1 MSNLTFKEV
10 KMNEDKSNFEP
21 KDSTDLEEVKN
32 MSESEDLE
40 STDSSVSSVEES
52 ETIDASEHSETSERS
67 KTKIEAEVETE
78 TNSETEDE
86 SATEAEEPEAESD
99 SETESETKESKD
111 KAEEANEAN
120 SAEDTKSESE
130 EKASSKTEK
139 KPKVKTGKNRF
150 ATFASLVAVALSGT
164 ALYYAYNHPTTS
176 IFHSSNSASNNAATF
191 AEGSISEIANSVSKS
206 VVSIITNTSTTGSFF
221 TGQVSQAAG
230 TGFIISSDG
239 YIATNKHVVAN
250 ATKIGVILDDG
261 STYED
266 VELIGTDPINDF
278 AIIKIK
284 DAKDLTPIK
293 IGDSKTTNIG
303 QQVVAIGNALGTY
316 QNSVTSGIISGKG
329 RSLTASDSSRT
340 TYETLSDMIQ
350 TDTAINGGNSGG
362 PLVNA
367 AGEVIGINTA
377 YASQGNNVGFAI
389 PINSV
394 KGIMAG
400 VLKDGKFERAVL
412 GVRYQTIT
420 PLIAKEKKLDVTAG
434 AYVKGSNN
442 ASAVIKGSAGDKAG
456 IKDGDIITAVNGTKI
471 GTAGSLGSLIGEYAV
486 GDTVKLEVYRD
497 KKYIELNV
505 KLEAYDADSA
515 KVTTNKKSDDDDDE

>member
-1 MSNLTFKEV
+1 
-10 KMNEDKSNFEP
+10 MNEDKSNFEP
-21 KDSTDLEEVKN
+21 KDSTELEEVKKV
-32 MSESEDLE
+32 SESEDLE
-40 STDSSVSSVEES
+40 TDDSSMESVDEL
-52 ETIDASEHSETSERS
+52 ETTNTSEQS
-67 KTKIEAEVETE
+67 EISEQTKAEAE
-78 TNSETEDE
+78 DD
-86 SATEAEEPEAESD
+86 TEAESKTEAKEYKAESEAEAED
-99 SETESETKESKD
+99 ETKESED
-111 KAEEANEAN
+111 EAESVNEAN
-120 SAEDTKSESE
+120 STEDTESESE

-139 KPKVKTGKNRF
+139 KQKVKTGKNRF
-150 ATFASLVAVALSGT
+150 TTFASLVAVALSGT
-164 ALYYAYNHPTTS
+164 ALYYAYNRPTTS

-230 TGFIISSDG
+230 TGFILSSDG

-278 AIIKIK
+278 AIVKIK
-284 DAKDLTPIK
+284 DVKNLTPIK

-350 TDTAINGGNSGG
+350 TDAAINGGNSGG

-456 IKDGDIITAVNGTKI
+456 IKDGDIVTAVNGTKI

-497 KKYIELNV
+497 KKYIELQV

-515 KVTTNKKSDDDDDE
+515 KVTTNKKSDDDEE

>member
-1 MSNLTFKEV
+1 
-10 KMNEDKSNFEP
+10 MNEDKSNFEP

-52 ETIDASEHSETSERS
+52 ETTDTSEQSETSEQS
-67 KTKIEAEVETE
+67 KNEIEAEIEAETD
-78 TNSETEDE
+78 SETEDK
-86 SATEAEEPEAESD
+86 TEIEDKSE
-99 SETESETKESKD
+99 SETESKDELEVESKD
-111 KAEEANEAN
+111 EVETTDQNNSIDDAKAEESTESKNE
-120 SAEDTKSESE
+120 K
-130 EKASSKTEK
+130 KSKT
-139 KPKVKTGKNRF
+139 KTGKNHF
-150 ATFASLVAVALSGT
+150 ATFASLLAVALSGT
-164 ALYYAYNHPTTS
+164 ALYYAYNRPTNS
-176 IFHSSNSASNNAATF
+176 FFHSSNSASNNAATF

-284 DAKDLTPIK
+284 DVKDLTPIK

-350 TDTAINGGNSGG
+350 TDAAINGGNSGG

-442 ASAVIKGSAGDKAG
+442 VSAVIKGSAGDKAG
-456 IKDGDIITAVNGTKI
+456 IKDGDIITAVNDTKI

-497 KKYIELNV
+497 KKYIQLEV
-505 KLEAYDADSA
+505 KLEAYDADST
-515 KVTTNKKSDDDDDE
+515 KVTTNKKSDDDEE

>member
-1 MSNLTFKEV
+1 
-10 KMNEDKSNFEP
+10 MNEDKSNFEP

-40 STDSSVSSVEES
+40 STDSDMSSVEES
-52 ETIDASEHSETSERS
+52 ETTDTSEQSETSEQSKNEFEADAETES
-67 KTKIEAEVETE
+67 KTEDDSEAEDK
-78 TNSETEDE
+78 SE
-86 SATEAEEPEAESD
+86 
-99 SETESETKESKD
+99 SETESKDELEAESKD
-111 KAEEANEAN
+111 EVDTTDQNNSIDDEKAEE
-120 SAEDTKSESE
+120 STES
-130 EKASSKTEK
+130 KKEK
-139 KPKVKTGKNRF
+139 KSQIKTGKNRF

-164 ALYYAYNHPTTS
+164 ALYYAYNRPTTS

-230 TGFIISSDG
+230 TGFILSSDG

-284 DAKDLTPIK
+284 DVKDLTPIK

-350 TDTAINGGNSGG
+350 TDAAINGGNSGG

-497 KKYIELNV
+497 KKYVQLDV

-515 KVTTNKKSDDDDDE
+515 KVTTNKKSDDDEE

>member
-1 MSNLTFKEV
+1 
-10 KMNEDKSNFEP
+10 MNEDKSNFEP

-52 ETIDASEHSETSERS
+52 ETTDTSEQSETSERS
-67 KTKIEAEVETE
+67 KNEIEADAETE
-78 TNSETEDE
+78 SKTEDE
-86 SATEAEEPEAESD
+86 SEAEDKSE
-99 SETESETKESKD
+99 SETESKNELEAESKD
-111 KAEEANEAN
+111 EVETADQNNSDDDTKAEESTESKNE
-120 SAEDTKSESE
+120 K
-130 EKASSKTEK
+130 KSKT
-139 KPKVKTGKNRF
+139 KTGKNHF
-150 ATFASLVAVALSGT
+150 ATFVSLLAVALSGT
-164 ALYYAYNHPTTS
+164 ALYYTYNRPTTS

-230 TGFIISSDG
+230 TGFILSSDG

-284 DAKDLTPIK
+284 DVKDLTPIK

-350 TDTAINGGNSGG
+350 TDAAINGGNSGG

-515 KVTTNKKSDDDDDE
+515 KVTTNKKSDDDEE

>member
-1 MSNLTFKEV
+1 
-10 KMNEDKSNFEP
+10 MNEDKSNFEP

-40 STDSSVSSVEES
+40 STDSSVSSIEES
-52 ETIDASEHSETSERS
+52 ETTDTSEQSETSEQSKNEFEADAETES
-67 KTKIEAEVETE
+67 KTEDDSEAEDK
-78 TNSETEDE
+78 SE
-86 SATEAEEPEAESD
+86 
-99 SETESETKESKD
+99 SETESKDELEAESKD
-111 KAEEANEAN
+111 EVDTTDQNNSIDDEKAEE
-120 SAEDTKSESE
+120 STES
-130 EKASSKTEK
+130 KKEK
-139 KPKVKTGKNRF
+139 KSQIKTGKNRF

-164 ALYYAYNHPTTS
+164 ALYYAYNRPTTS

-230 TGFIISSDG
+230 TGFILSSDG

-284 DAKDLTPIK
+284 DVKDLTPIK

-350 TDTAINGGNSGG
+350 TDAAINGGNSGG

-497 KKYIELNV
+497 KKYVQLDV

-515 KVTTNKKSDDDDDE
+515 KVTTNKKSDDDEE

>member
-1 MSNLTFKEV
+1 
-10 KMNEDKSNFEP
+10 MNEDKSNFEP

-32 MSESEDLE
+32 ISESEDLE

-52 ETIDASEHSETSERS
+52 KTTDTSEQSEISERS
-67 KTKIEAEVETE
+67 KNEFEADAETE
-78 TNSETEDE
+78 SKTEDE
-86 SATEAEEPEAESD
+86 SEAED
-99 SETESETKESKD
+99 
-111 KAEEANEAN
+111 
-120 SAEDTKSESE
+120 KSESE
-130 EKASSKTEK
+130 IESKDELEAESKDEVETADQNNSDDDAKTEESTESK
-139 KPKVKTGKNRF
+139 KEKKSQIKTGKNRF

-164 ALYYAYNHPTTS
+164 ALYYAYNRPTTS

-230 TGFIISSDG
+230 TGFILSSDG

-278 AIIKIK
+278 AIVKIK
-284 DAKDLTPIK
+284 DVKNLTPIK

-350 TDTAINGGNSGG
+350 TDAAINGGNSGG

-497 KKYIELNV
+497 KKYVQLDV

-515 KVTTNKKSDDDDDE
+515 KVTTNKKSDDDEE

>member
-1 MSNLTFKEV
+1 
-10 KMNEDKSNFEP
+10 MNEDKSNFEP

-40 STDSSVSSVEES
+40 STDSSVNPVEES
-52 ETIDASEHSETSERS
+52 EATDTSEHSEASERS
-67 KTKIEAEVETE
+67 KNETEVEVETE
-78 TNSETEDE
+78 TDSETEDE
-86 SATEAEEPEAESD
+86 SETEDKSESKTESKD
-99 SETESETKESKD
+99 ELETESKDEVETADQNNSD
-111 KAEEANEAN
+111 DDAKAEESTESKNE
-120 SAEDTKSESE
+120 K
-130 EKASSKTEK
+130 KSKT
-139 KPKVKTGKNRF
+139 KTGKNRF

-164 ALYYAYNHPTTS
+164 ALYYAYNRPTTS
-176 IFHSSNSASNNAATF
+176 IFHSNNSASNNAATF

-284 DAKDLTPIK
+284 DVKDLTPIK

-350 TDTAINGGNSGG
+350 TDAAINGGNSGG

-497 KKYIELNV
+497 KKYVQLDV

-515 KVTTNKKSDDDDDE
+515 KVTTNKKSDDDEE

>member
-1 MSNLTFKEV
+1 
-10 KMNEDKSNFEP
+10 MNEDKSNFEP

-52 ETIDASEHSETSERS
+52 ETIDTSEQSKTSERS
-67 KTKIEAEVETE
+67 KNEFEADTETE
-78 TNSETEDE
+78 SKTEDE
-86 SATEAEEPEAESD
+86 SEAEDKSE
-99 SETESETKESKD
+99 SETESKNELEAESKD
-111 KAEEANEAN
+111 EVETADQNNSDDDAKAEESTESKNE
-120 SAEDTKSESE
+120 K
-130 EKASSKTEK
+130 KSKT
-139 KPKVKTGKNRF
+139 KTGKNHF
-150 ATFASLVAVALSGT
+150 ATFASLLAVALSGT
-164 ALYYAYNHPTTS
+164 ALYYAYNRPTTS

-284 DAKDLTPIK
+284 DVKDLTPIK

-350 TDTAINGGNSGG
+350 TDAAINGGNSGG

-456 IKDGDIITAVNGTKI
+456 IKDSDIITAVNGTKI

-497 KKYIELNV
+497 KKYIELDV
-505 KLEAYDADSA
+505 KLEAYDADST
-515 KVTTNKKSDDDDDE
+515 KVTTNKKSDDDEE

>member
-1 MSNLTFKEV
+1 
-10 KMNEDKSNFEP
+10 MNEDKSNFEP
-21 KDSTDLEEVKN
+21 KDSTDIEEVKN
-32 MSESEDLE
+32 ISEPEDLE
-40 STDSSVSSVEES
+40 STDSSVNPVEES
-52 ETIDASEHSETSERS
+52 EATDTSEHSEASERS
-67 KTKIEAEVETE
+67 KTEIEDEVKTETDSETE
-78 TNSETEDE
+78 GESETEDKSE
-86 SATEAEEPEAESD
+86 
-99 SETESETKESKD
+99 SETESKDELEAESKD
-111 KAEEANEAN
+111 EVETTDQNN
-120 SAEDTKSESE
+120 SADD
-130 EKASSKTEK
+130 AKTEESTESKNEK
-139 KPKVKTGKNRF
+139 KSQTKTGKNRF

-164 ALYYAYNHPTTS
+164 ALYYAYNRPTTS

-230 TGFIISSDG
+230 TGFILSSDG

-278 AIIKIK
+278 AIVKIK
-284 DAKDLTPIK
+284 DVKNLTPIK

-350 TDTAINGGNSGG
+350 TDAAINGGNSGG

-497 KKYIELNV
+497 KKYVQLDV
-505 KLEAYDADSA
+505 KLEAYDANSA
-515 KVTTNKKSDDDDDE
+515 KVTTNKKSDDDEE

>member
-1 MSNLTFKEV
+1 
-10 KMNEDKSNFEP
+10 MNEDKSNFEP

-32 MSESEDLE
+32 ISESEDLE
-40 STDSSVSSVEES
+40 STDSSVNPVEES
-52 ETIDASEHSETSERS
+52 EATDTSEHSEASERS
-67 KTKIEAEVETE
+67 KNETEVEVETE
-78 TNSETEDE
+78 TDSETEDKSE
-86 SATEAEEPEAESD
+86 
-99 SETESETKESKD
+99 SETESKNELEAESKD
-111 KAEEANEAN
+111 EVENTDQNDSTDNVKVEE
-120 SAEDTKSESE
+120 STES
-130 EKASSKTEK
+130 KNEK
-139 KPKVKTGKNRF
+139 KPQAKTGKNRF

-164 ALYYAYNHPTTS
+164 ALYYAYNRPTTS

-230 TGFIISSDG
+230 TGFILSSDG

-278 AIIKIK
+278 AIVKIK
-284 DAKDLTPIK
+284 DVKNLTPIK

-303 QQVVAIGNALGTY
+303 QQVIAIGNALGTY

-350 TDTAINGGNSGG
+350 TDAAINGGNSGG

-394 KGIMAG
+394 KGIMTG

-497 KKYIELNV
+497 KKYIQLDV

-515 KVTTNKKSDDDDDE
+515 KVTTNKKSDDDEE

>member
-1 MSNLTFKEV
+1 
-10 KMNEDKSNFEP
+10 MNEDKSNFEP

-32 MSESEDLE
+32 MPESEDLE

-52 ETIDASEHSETSERS
+52 ETTGTSEQPETSERS
-67 KTKIEAEVETE
+67 KNEFEADAETE

-86 SATEAEEPEAESD
+86 SEAEDKSESKTESKD
-99 SETESETKESKD
+99 ELETESKDEVETADQNNSD
-111 KAEEANEAN
+111 DDAKAEESTESKNE
-120 SAEDTKSESE
+120 K
-130 EKASSKTEK
+130 KSKT
-139 KPKVKTGKNRF
+139 KTGKNRF

-164 ALYYAYNHPTTS
+164 ALYYTYNRPTTS
-176 IFHSSNSASNNAATF
+176 IFHSNNSASNNAATF

-230 TGFIISSDG
+230 TGFILSSDG

-284 DAKDLTPIK
+284 DVKDLTPIK

-350 TDTAINGGNSGG
+350 TDAAINGGNSGG

-442 ASAVIKGSAGDKAG
+442 VSAVIKGSAGDKAG

-497 KKYIELNV
+497 KKYIELQV

-515 KVTTNKKSDDDDDE
+515 KVTTNKKSDDDEE

>member
-1 MSNLTFKEV
+1 
-10 KMNEDKSNFEP
+10 MNEDKSNFEP

-32 MSESEDLE
+32 ISESEDLK

-52 ETIDASEHSETSERS
+52 ETTDTSEQSETSERS
-67 KTKIEAEVETE
+67 KNEFEADAETE
-78 TNSETEDE
+78 TNYEAEDE
-86 SATEAEEPEAESD
+86 SEAEAEEPEVESD
-99 SETESETKESKD
+99 SDTESEAKESED
-111 KAEEANEAN
+111 ESEKATEVN
-120 SAEDTKSESE
+120 SAEDTESESE
-130 EKASSKTEK
+130 EKSTSKTEK

-150 ATFASLVAVALSGT
+150 ATFASLVAVVLSGT
-164 ALYYAYNHPTTS
+164 ALYYAYNRPTTS
-176 IFHSSNSASNNAATF
+176 IFHNSNSVSNNAATF

-284 DAKDLTPIK
+284 DVKDLTPIK

-350 TDTAINGGNSGG
+350 TDAAINGGNSGG

-497 KKYIELNV
+497 KKYIELQV

-515 KVTTNKKSDDDDDE
+515 KVTTNKKSDNDEE

>member
-1 MSNLTFKEV
+1 
-10 KMNEDKSNFEP
+10 MNEDKSNFEP

-32 MSESEDLE
+32 ISESEDLE
-40 STDSSVSSVEES
+40 STDSSVNPVEES
-52 ETIDASEHSETSERS
+52 EATDTSEHSEASERS
-67 KTKIEAEVETE
+67 KNETEVEVETE
-78 TNSETEDE
+78 TDSETEDE
-86 SATEAEEPEAESD
+86 SETEDKSE
-99 SETESETKESKD
+99 SETESKDELETESKD
-111 KAEEANEAN
+111 KVENTDQNDSTDNVKAEE
-120 SAEDTKSESE
+120 STES
-130 EKASSKTEK
+130 KNEK
-139 KPKVKTGKNRF
+139 KSQTKTGKNRF

-164 ALYYAYNHPTTS
+164 ALYYAYNRPTTS
-176 IFHSSNSASNNAATF
+176 IFHSSNSVSNNAATF

-284 DAKDLTPIK
+284 DVKDLTPIK

-350 TDTAINGGNSGG
+350 TDAAINGGNSGG

-497 KKYIELNV
+497 KKYIELQV

-515 KVTTNKKSDDDDDE
+515 KVTTNKKSDDDEE

>member
-1 MSNLTFKEV
+1 
-10 KMNEDKSNFEP
+10 MNEDKSIFEP

-32 MSESEDLE
+32 ISESEDLE
-40 STDSSVSSVEES
+40 STDSSVNPVEES
-52 ETIDASEHSETSERS
+52 EATDTSEHSEASERS
-67 KTKIEAEVETE
+67 KNETEVEVETE
-78 TNSETEDE
+78 TDSETEDE
-86 SATEAEEPEAESD
+86 SETEDKSE
-99 SETESETKESKD
+99 SETESKDELEAESKD
-111 KAEEANEAN
+111 EVENTDQNDSTDNVKAEE
-120 SAEDTKSESE
+120 STES
-130 EKASSKTEK
+130 KNEK
-139 KPKVKTGKNRF
+139 KSQAKTGKNRF

-164 ALYYAYNHPTTS
+164 ALYYAYNRPITS
-176 IFHSSNSASNNAATF
+176 IFHSNNSASNNAATF

-284 DAKDLTPIK
+284 DVKDLTPIK

-350 TDTAINGGNSGG
+350 TDAAINGGNSGG

-497 KKYIELNV
+497 KKYVQLDI

-515 KVTTNKKSDDDDDE
+515 KVTTNKKSDDDEE

>member
-1 MSNLTFKEV
+1 
-10 KMNEDKSNFEP
+10 MNEDKSNFEP

-32 MSESEDLE
+32 ISESEDLE
-40 STDSSVSSVEES
+40 STDSSVNPVEES
-52 ETIDASEHSETSERS
+52 EATDTSEHSEASERS
-67 KTKIEAEVETE
+67 KTEIEDEVKTETDSETE
-78 TNSETEDE
+78 GESETEDKSE
-86 SATEAEEPEAESD
+86 
-99 SETESETKESKD
+99 SETESKDELEAESKD
-111 KAEEANEAN
+111 EVETTDQNN
-120 SAEDTKSESE
+120 SADD
-130 EKASSKTEK
+130 AKTEESTESKNEK
-139 KPKVKTGKNRF
+139 KSQTKTGKNRF

-164 ALYYAYNHPTTS
+164 ALYYAYNRPTTS
-176 IFHSSNSASNNAATF
+176 IFHSNNSASNNAATF

-230 TGFIISSDG
+230 TGFILSSDG

-278 AIIKIK
+278 AIVKIK
-284 DAKDLTPIK
+284 DVKDLTPIK

-350 TDTAINGGNSGG
+350 TDAAINGGNSGG

-497 KKYIELNV
+497 KKYIQLDV

-515 KVTTNKKSDDDDDE
+515 KVTTNKKSDDDEE

>member
-1 MSNLTFKEV
+1 
-10 KMNEDKSNFEP
+10 MNEDKSNFEP

-32 MSESEDLE
+32 ISESEDLE

-52 ETIDASEHSETSERS
+52 ETTDTSEQS
-67 KTKIEAEVETE
+67 KNETEVEVETE
-78 TNSETEDE
+78 TDSETEDE
-86 SATEAEEPEAESD
+86 SEAEDKSESK
-99 SETESETKESKD
+99 TESKD
-111 KAEEANEAN
+111 ELEVESKDEVETADQNNSANDVKAEE
-120 SAEDTKSESE
+120 STES
-130 EKASSKTEK
+130 KNEK
-139 KPKVKTGKNRF
+139 KSQTKTGKNRF

-164 ALYYAYNHPTTS
+164 ALYYAYNRPATS
-176 IFHSSNSASNNAATF
+176 IFHSNNSASNNAATF

-230 TGFIISSDG
+230 TGFILSSDG

-278 AIIKIK
+278 AIIRIK
-284 DAKDLTPIK
+284 DVKDLTPIK

-350 TDTAINGGNSGG
+350 TDAAINGGNSGG

-377 YASQGNNVGFAI
+377 YASQGNTVGFAI

-497 KKYIELNV
+497 KKYVQLDV
-505 KLEAYDADSA
+505 KLEAYDANSA
-515 KVTTNKKSDDDDDE
+515 KVTTNKKSDDEE

>member
-1 MSNLTFKEV
+1 
-10 KMNEDKSNFEP
+10 MNEDKSNFEP

-52 ETIDASEHSETSERS
+52 ETTDTSEQSETSEQS
-67 KTKIEAEVETE
+67 KNEIEAEIEAETD
-78 TNSETEDE
+78 SETEDK
-86 SATEAEEPEAESD
+86 TEIEDKSE
-99 SETESETKESKD
+99 SETESKDELEVESKD
-111 KAEEANEAN
+111 EVETTDQNNSIDDAKAEESTESKNE
-120 SAEDTKSESE
+120 K
-130 EKASSKTEK
+130 KSKT
-139 KPKVKTGKNRF
+139 KTGKNHF
-150 ATFASLVAVALSGT
+150 ATFASLLAVALSGT
-164 ALYYAYNHPTTS
+164 ALYYAYNRPTNS
-176 IFHSSNSASNNAATF
+176 FFHSSNSASNNAATF

-206 VVSIITNTSTTGSFF
+206 VISIITNTSTTGSFF

-284 DAKDLTPIK
+284 DVKNLTPIK

-350 TDTAINGGNSGG
+350 TDAAINGGNSGG

-456 IKDGDIITAVNGTKI
+456 IKDGDIITAVNDTKI

-515 KVTTNKKSDDDDDE
+515 KVTTNKKSNDDEE

>member
-1 MSNLTFKEV
+1 
-10 KMNEDKSNFEP
+10 MNEDKSNFEP
-21 KDSTDLEEVKN
+21 KDSIELEKIKDV
-32 MSESEDLE
+32 SESEDLE

-52 ETIDASEHSETSERS
+52 ETTDTSEQPETSEQT
-67 KTKIEAEVETE
+67 KTEVD
-78 TNSETEDE
+78 SETDDE
-86 SATEAEEPEAESD
+86 STAEAEE
-99 SETESETKESKD
+99 SETESDSKTEPETKESKD
-111 KAEEANEAN
+111 ESEEANEAN
-120 SAEDTKSESE
+120 SAEDTESESE
-130 EKASSKTEK
+130 EKSTSKTEK
-139 KPKVKTGKNRF
+139 KPKIKTSKNRF
-150 ATFASLVAVALSGT
+150 ATFASLLAVALSGT
-164 ALYYAYNHPTTS
+164 ALYYAYNRPTTS

-284 DAKDLTPIK
+284 DVKDLTPIK

-350 TDTAINGGNSGG
+350 TDAAINGGNSGG

-442 ASAVIKGSAGDKAG
+442 VSAVIKGSAGDKAG
-456 IKDGDIITAVNGTKI
+456 IKDGDIITAVNDTKI

-497 KKYIELNV
+497 KKYIQLEI
-505 KLEAYDADSA
+505 KLEAYDTDSA
-515 KVTTNKKSDDDDDE
+515 KVTINKKSDDDEE

>member
-1 MSNLTFKEV
+1 
-10 KMNEDKSNFEP
+10 MNEDKSNFEP

-32 MSESEDLE
+32 MPESEDLE
-40 STDSSVSSVEES
+40 STDSSVNPVEES
-52 ETIDASEHSETSERS
+52 EATDTSEHSEASERS
-67 KTKIEAEVETE
+67 KNETEVEVETE
-78 TNSETEDE
+78 TDSETEDE
-86 SATEAEEPEAESD
+86 SETEDKSESKTESKD
-99 SETESETKESKD
+99 ELETESKDEVETADQNNSD
-111 KAEEANEAN
+111 DDAKAEESTESKNE
-120 SAEDTKSESE
+120 K
-130 EKASSKTEK
+130 KSKT
-139 KPKVKTGKNRF
+139 KTGKNRF

-164 ALYYAYNHPTTS
+164 ALYYAYNRPTTS
-176 IFHSSNSASNNAATF
+176 IFHSNNSASNNAATF

-284 DAKDLTPIK
+284 DVKDLTPIK

-350 TDTAINGGNSGG
+350 TDAAINGGNSGG

-497 KKYIELNV
+497 KKYVQLDV

-515 KVTTNKKSDDDDDE
+515 KVTTNKKSDDDEE

>member
-1 MSNLTFKEV
+1 
-10 KMNEDKSNFEP
+10 MNEDKSNFEP
-21 KDSTDLEEVKN
+21 KDSTELENMDSADEPVK
-32 MSESEDLE
+32 S
-40 STDSSVSSVEES
+40 
-52 ETIDASEHSETSERS
+52 ISETSVVLE
-67 KTKIEAEVETE
+67 KTETEDELGGEDEAKDEDEAEAEVEAE
-78 TNSETEDE
+78 VEEK
-86 SATEAEEPEAESD
+86 EAKEVEAESEPKAEA
-99 SETESETKESKD
+99 ETETADQTDSADEA
-111 KAEEANEAN
+111 KAENTTEPVK
-120 SAEDTKSESE
+120 TK
-130 EKASSKTEK
+130 
-139 KPKVKTGKNRF
+139 KVKTGKNRF

-164 ALYYAYNHPTTS
+164 ALYYAYNRPTTS

-230 TGFIISSDG
+230 TGFILSSDG

-278 AIIKIK
+278 AIVKIK
-284 DAKDLTPIK
+284 DVKDLTPIK

-350 TDTAINGGNSGG
+350 TDAAINGGNSGG

-497 KKYIELNV
+497 KKYVQLDVE
-505 KLEAYDADSA
+505 LEAYDADSA
-515 KVTTNKKSDDDDDE
+515 KVTTNKKSDDDEE

>member
-1 MSNLTFKEV
+1 
-10 KMNEDKSNFEP
+10 MNEDKSNFEP

-32 MSESEDLE
+32 MAESEDLE

-52 ETIDASEHSETSERS
+52 ETTDTSEQSETSEQSKNEFEADAETES
-67 KTKIEAEVETE
+67 KTEDDSEAEDK
-78 TNSETEDE
+78 SE
-86 SATEAEEPEAESD
+86 
-99 SETESETKESKD
+99 SETESKDELEAESKD
-111 KAEEANEAN
+111 EVDTTDQNNSIDDEKAEE
-120 SAEDTKSESE
+120 STES
-130 EKASSKTEK
+130 KKEK
-139 KPKVKTGKNRF
+139 KSQIKTGKNRF

-164 ALYYAYNHPTTS
+164 ALYYAYNRPTTS

-230 TGFIISSDG
+230 TGFILSSDG

-284 DAKDLTPIK
+284 DIKDLTPIK

-350 TDTAINGGNSGG
+350 TDAAINGGNSGG

-497 KKYIELNV
+497 KKYVQLDV

-515 KVTTNKKSDDDDDE
+515 KVTTNKKSDDDEE

>member
-1 MSNLTFKEV
+1 
-10 KMNEDKSNFEP
+10 MNEDKSNFEP

-32 MSESEDLE
+32 ISESEDLE
-40 STDSSVSSVEES
+40 STDSSVNPVEES
-52 ETIDASEHSETSERS
+52 EATDTSEHSEASERS
-67 KTKIEAEVETE
+67 KNETEVEVETE
-78 TNSETEDE
+78 TDSETEDKSE
-86 SATEAEEPEAESD
+86 
-99 SETESETKESKD
+99 SETESKDELEAESKD
-111 KAEEANEAN
+111 EVENTDQNDSTDNVKVEE
-120 SAEDTKSESE
+120 STES
-130 EKASSKTEK
+130 KNEK
-139 KPKVKTGKNRF
+139 KPQAKTGKNRF

-164 ALYYAYNHPTTS
+164 ALYYAYNRPTTS

-230 TGFIISSDG
+230 TGFILSSDG

-278 AIIKIK
+278 AIVKIK
-284 DAKDLTPIK
+284 DVKNLTPIK

-350 TDTAINGGNSGG
+350 TDAAINGGNSGG

-497 KKYIELNV
+497 KKYVQLDV

-515 KVTTNKKSDDDDDE
+515 KVTTNKKSDDDEE

>member
-1 MSNLTFKEV
+1 
-10 KMNEDKSNFEP
+10 MNEDKSNFEP

-52 ETIDASEHSETSERS
+52 ETTDTSEQSETSEQSKNEFEADAETES
-67 KTKIEAEVETE
+67 KTEDDSEAEDK
-78 TNSETEDE
+78 SE
-86 SATEAEEPEAESD
+86 
-99 SETESETKESKD
+99 SETESKDELEAESKD
-111 KAEEANEAN
+111 EVDTTDQNNSIDDEKAEE
-120 SAEDTKSESE
+120 STES
-130 EKASSKTEK
+130 KKEK
-139 KPKVKTGKNRF
+139 KSQIKAGKNRF

-164 ALYYAYNHPTTS
+164 ALYYAYNRPTTS

-230 TGFIISSDG
+230 TGFILSSDG

-284 DAKDLTPIK
+284 DIKDLTPIK

-350 TDTAINGGNSGG
+350 TDAAINGGNSGG

-497 KKYIELNV
+497 KKYVQLDV

-515 KVTTNKKSDDDDDE
+515 KVTTNKKSDDDEE

>member
-1 MSNLTFKEV
+1 
-10 KMNEDKSNFEP
+10 MNEDKSNFEP
-21 KDSTDLEEVKN
+21 KDSTDLEEIKN
-32 MSESEDLE
+32 ISESEGLE

-52 ETIDASEHSETSERS
+52 ETTDTSEQSEASERS
-67 KTKIEAEVETE
+67 KTEIEDEVKTETDSETE
-78 TNSETEDE
+78 GESETEDKSE
-86 SATEAEEPEAESD
+86 
-99 SETESETKESKD
+99 SETESKDELEAESKD
-111 KAEEANEAN
+111 EVETTDQNN
-120 SAEDTKSESE
+120 SADD
-130 EKASSKTEK
+130 AKTEESTESKNEK
-139 KPKVKTGKNRF
+139 KSQTKTGKNRF

-164 ALYYAYNHPTTS
+164 ALYYAYNRPTTS

-284 DAKDLTPIK
+284 DVKDLTPIK

-350 TDTAINGGNSGG
+350 TDAAINGGNSGG

-456 IKDGDIITAVNGTKI
+456 IKDGDIVTAVNGTKI

-497 KKYIELNV
+497 KKYIELQV

-515 KVTTNKKSDDDDDE
+515 KVTTNKKSDDDEE

>member
-1 MSNLTFKEV
+1 
-10 KMNEDKSNFEP
+10 MNEDKSNFEP

-32 MSESEDLE
+32 ISESEDLK
-40 STDSSVSSVEES
+40 STDSSVNSVEES
-52 ETIDASEHSETSERS
+52 ETTDDLEQSETSEQT
-67 KTKIEAEVETE
+67 KTKIEADAETE
-78 TNSETEDE
+78 AETEDE
-86 SATEAEEPEAESD
+86 SAAEAEKPETEAES
-99 SETESETKESKD
+99 ESETKESED
-111 KAEEANEAN
+111 EAEKANEAN
-120 SAEDTKSESE
+120 SAEDTESESE
-130 EKASSKTEK
+130 EKFTSKTEK

-164 ALYYAYNHPTTS
+164 ALYYAYNRPTTS

-284 DAKDLTPIK
+284 DVKDLTPIK

-350 TDTAINGGNSGG
+350 TDAAINGGNSGG

-515 KVTTNKKSDDDDDE
+515 KVTTNKKSDDDEE

>member
-1 MSNLTFKEV
+1 
-10 KMNEDKSNFEP
+10 MNEDKSNFEP

-32 MSESEDLE
+32 MPESEDLE

-52 ETIDASEHSETSERS
+52 ETTDTSEQPETSERS
-67 KTKIEAEVETE
+67 KNEFEADAETE
-78 TNSETEDE
+78 TNSEAEDE
-86 SATEAEEPEAESD
+86 SEAEDKSE
-99 SETESETKESKD
+99 SETESKDELEAESKD
-111 KAEEANEAN
+111 EVDTTDQNNSIDDEKAEE
-120 SAEDTKSESE
+120 STES
-130 EKASSKTEK
+130 KKEK
-139 KPKVKTGKNRF
+139 KSQIKTGKNRF

-164 ALYYAYNHPTTS
+164 ALYYAYNRPTTS

-230 TGFIISSDG
+230 TGFILSSDG

-261 STYED
+261 STYEN

-284 DAKDLTPIK
+284 DIKDLTPIK

-350 TDTAINGGNSGG
+350 TDAAINGGNSGG

-497 KKYIELNV
+497 KKYVQLDV

-515 KVTTNKKSDDDDDE
+515 KVTTNKKSDDDEE

>member
-1 MSNLTFKEV
+1 
-10 KMNEDKSNFEP
+10 MNEDKSNFEP

-32 MSESEDLE
+32 ISESEDLE
-40 STDSSVSSVEES
+40 STDSSVNPVEES
-52 ETIDASEHSETSERS
+52 EATDTSEHSEASERS
-67 KTKIEAEVETE
+67 KNETEVEVETE
-78 TNSETEDE
+78 TDSETEDE
-86 SATEAEEPEAESD
+86 SETEDKSE
-99 SETESETKESKD
+99 SETESKDELEAESKD
-111 KAEEANEAN
+111 EVENTDQNDSTDNVKAEE
-120 SAEDTKSESE
+120 STES
-130 EKASSKTEK
+130 KNEK
-139 KPKVKTGKNRF
+139 KSQTKTGKNRF

-164 ALYYAYNHPTTS
+164 ALYYAYNRPTTS
-176 IFHSSNSASNNAATF
+176 IFHSNNSVSNNATTF

-278 AIIKIK
+278 AIVKIK
-284 DAKDLTPIK
+284 DVKNLTPIK

-350 TDTAINGGNSGG
+350 TDAAINGGNSGG

-456 IKDGDIITAVNGTKI
+456 IKDGDIITAVNDTKI

-497 KKYIELNV
+497 KKYIELEV

-515 KVTTNKKSDDDDDE
+515 KVTTNKKSDDDEE

>member
-1 MSNLTFKEV
+1 
-10 KMNEDKSNFEP
+10 MNEDKSNFEP
-21 KDSTDLEEVKN
+21 KDSTDIEEVKN
-32 MSESEDLE
+32 ISEPEDLE
-40 STDSSVSSVEES
+40 STDSSVNPVEES
-52 ETIDASEHSETSERS
+52 EATDTSEHSEASERS
-67 KTKIEAEVETE
+67 KTEIEDEVKTETESKTEDDSEAEDK
-78 TNSETEDE
+78 SE
-86 SATEAEEPEAESD
+86 
-99 SETESETKESKD
+99 SETESKDELETESKD
-111 KAEEANEAN
+111 EVENTDQNNSIEDAKAEE
-120 SAEDTKSESE
+120 STES
-130 EKASSKTEK
+130 KNEK
-139 KPKVKTGKNRF
+139 KSQTKTGKNRF

-164 ALYYAYNHPTTS
+164 ALYYAYNRPTTS
-176 IFHSSNSASNNAATF
+176 IFHSNNSVSNNATTF

-284 DAKDLTPIK
+284 DVKDLTPIK

-350 TDTAINGGNSGG
+350 TDAAINGGNSGG

-497 KKYIELNV
+497 KKYIELQV
-505 KLEAYDADSA
+505 KLEAYDAASA
-515 KVTTNKKSDDDDDE
+515 KVTTNKKSDDDEE

>member
-1 MSNLTFKEV
+1 
-10 KMNEDKSNFEP
+10 MNEDKSNFEP

-32 MSESEDLE
+32 MPESEDLE

-52 ETIDASEHSETSERS
+52 ETTDTSEQPETSERS
-67 KTKIEAEVETE
+67 KNEFEADAETE
-78 TNSETEDE
+78 TNSKAEDE
-86 SATEAEEPEAESD
+86 SEAKDKSE
-99 SETESETKESKD
+99 SETESKDELEAESKD
-111 KAEEANEAN
+111 EVDTTDQNNSIDDEKAEE
-120 SAEDTKSESE
+120 STES
-130 EKASSKTEK
+130 KKEK
-139 KPKVKTGKNRF
+139 KSQIKTGKNRF

-164 ALYYAYNHPTTS
+164 ALYYAYNRPTTS

-230 TGFIISSDG
+230 TGFILSSDG

-284 DAKDLTPIK
+284 DVKDLTPIK

-350 TDTAINGGNSGG
+350 TDAAINGGNSGG

-434 AYVKGSNN
+434 AHVKGSNN

-497 KKYIELNV
+497 KKYIERNV

-515 KVTTNKKSDDDDDE
+515 KVTTNKKSDDDEE

>member
-1 MSNLTFKEV
+1 
-10 KMNEDKSNFEP
+10 MNEDKSNFEP

-32 MSESEDLE
+32 ISESEDLE
-40 STDSSVSSVEES
+40 STDSSVNPVEES
-52 ETIDASEHSETSERS
+52 EATDTSEHSEASERS
-67 KTKIEAEVETE
+67 KNETEVEVETE
-78 TNSETEDE
+78 TDSETEDE
-86 SATEAEEPEAESD
+86 SETEDKSE
-99 SETESETKESKD
+99 SETESKDELETESKD
-111 KAEEANEAN
+111 KVENTDQNDSTDNVKAEE
-120 SAEDTKSESE
+120 STES
-130 EKASSKTEK
+130 KNEK
-139 KPKVKTGKNRF
+139 KSQTKTGKNRF

-164 ALYYAYNHPTTS
+164 ALYYAYNRPTTS
-176 IFHSSNSASNNAATF
+176 IFHSNNSVSNNAATF

-206 VVSIITNTSTTGSFF
+206 VVSIVTNTSTTGSFF

-284 DAKDLTPIK
+284 DVKDLTPIK

-350 TDTAINGGNSGG
+350 TDAAINGGNSGG

-497 KKYIELNV
+497 KKYVQLDV

-515 KVTTNKKSDDDDDE
+515 KVTTNKKSDDDEE

>member
-1 MSNLTFKEV
+1 
-10 KMNEDKSNFEP
+10 MNEDKSNFEP
-21 KDSTDLEEVKN
+21 KGSTDLEEVKN

-52 ETIDASEHSETSERS
+52 ETTDTSEQSETSEQS
-67 KTKIEAEVETE
+67 KNEIEAEIEAETD
-78 TNSETEDE
+78 SETEDK
-86 SATEAEEPEAESD
+86 TEIEDKSE
-99 SETESETKESKD
+99 SETESKDELEVESKD
-111 KAEEANEAN
+111 EVETTDQNNSIDDAKAEE
-120 SAEDTKSESE
+120 SAE
-130 EKASSKTEK
+130 SKNGK
-139 KPKVKTGKNRF
+139 KPKTKTGKNRF
-150 ATFASLVAVALSGT
+150 TTFASLVAVALSGT
-164 ALYYAYNHPTTS
+164 ALYYAYNRPTTS

-230 TGFIISSDG
+230 TGFILSSDG

-284 DAKDLTPIK
+284 DVKDLTPIK

-350 TDTAINGGNSGG
+350 TDAAINGGNSGG

-515 KVTTNKKSDDDDDE
+515 KITTNKKSDDDEE

>member
-1 MSNLTFKEV
+1 
-10 KMNEDKSNFEP
+10 MNEDKSNFEP

-32 MSESEDLE
+32 MPESEDLE
-40 STDSSVSSVEES
+40 STDSSVSSIEES
-52 ETIDASEHSETSERS
+52 ETTDTSEQPETSERS
-67 KTKIEAEVETE
+67 KNEFEADAETE
-78 TNSETEDE
+78 TNSEAEDE
-86 SATEAEEPEAESD
+86 SEAEDKSE
-99 SETESETKESKD
+99 SETESKDELEAESKD
-111 KAEEANEAN
+111 EVDTTDQNNSIDDEKAEE
-120 SAEDTKSESE
+120 STES
-130 EKASSKTEK
+130 KKEK
-139 KPKVKTGKNRF
+139 KSQIKTGKNRF

-164 ALYYAYNHPTTS
+164 ALYYAYNRPTTS

-230 TGFIISSDG
+230 TGFILSSDG

-284 DAKDLTPIK
+284 DIKDLTPIK

-350 TDTAINGGNSGG
+350 TDAAINGGNSGG

-497 KKYIELNV
+497 KKYVQLDV

-515 KVTTNKKSDDDDDE
+515 KVTTNKKSDDDEE

>member
-1 MSNLTFKEV
+1 
-10 KMNEDKSNFEP
+10 MNEDKSNFEP

-32 MSESEDLE
+32 MPESEDLE

-52 ETIDASEHSETSERS
+52 ETTDTSEQPETSERS
-67 KTKIEAEVETE
+67 KNEFEANAETE
-78 TNSETEDE
+78 TNSEAEDKSE
-86 SATEAEEPEAESD
+86 
-99 SETESETKESKD
+99 SETESKDELEAESKD
-111 KAEEANEAN
+111 EVDTTDQNNSIDDEKAEESTESKKEKN
-120 SAEDTKSESE
+120 SQI
-130 EKASSKTEK
+130 
-139 KPKVKTGKNRF
+139 KTGKNRF

-164 ALYYAYNHPTTS
+164 ALYYAYNRPTTS

-230 TGFIISSDG
+230 TGFILSSDG

-284 DAKDLTPIK
+284 DIKDLTPIK

-350 TDTAINGGNSGG
+350 TDAAINGGNSGG

-497 KKYIELNV
+497 KKYVQLDV

-515 KVTTNKKSDDDDDE
+515 KVTTNKKSDDDEE

>member
-1 MSNLTFKEV
+1 
-10 KMNEDKSNFEP
+10 MNEDKSNFEP

-32 MSESEDLE
+32 ISESEDLE
-40 STDSSVSSVEES
+40 STDSSVNPVEES
-52 ETIDASEHSETSERS
+52 EATDTSEHSEASERS
-67 KTKIEAEVETE
+67 KNETEVEVETE
-78 TNSETEDE
+78 TDSETEDKSE
-86 SATEAEEPEAESD
+86 
-99 SETESETKESKD
+99 SETESKDELEAESKD
-111 KAEEANEAN
+111 EVENTDQNDSTDNVKVEE
-120 SAEDTKSESE
+120 STES
-130 EKASSKTEK
+130 KNEK
-139 KPKVKTGKNRF
+139 KPQAKTGKNRF

-164 ALYYAYNHPTTS
+164 ALYYAYNRPTTS
-176 IFHSSNSASNNAATF
+176 IFHSSNSASNNTATF

-230 TGFIISSDG
+230 TGFILSSDG

-284 DAKDLTPIK
+284 DVKDLTPIK

-350 TDTAINGGNSGG
+350 TDAAINGGNSGG

-456 IKDGDIITAVNGTKI
+456 IKDGDIVTAVNGTKI

-497 KKYIELNV
+497 KKYVQLDV

-515 KVTTNKKSDDDDDE
+515 KVTTNKKSDDDEE

>member
-1 MSNLTFKEV
+1 
-10 KMNEDKSNFEP
+10 MNEDKSNFEP

-32 MSESEDLE
+32 ISESEDLE
-40 STDSSVSSVEES
+40 STDSSVNPVEES
-52 ETIDASEHSETSERS
+52 EATDTSEHSEASERS
-67 KTKIEAEVETE
+67 KTEIEDEVKTE
-78 TNSETEDE
+78 TDSETEDE
-86 SATEAEEPEAESD
+86 SETEDKSE
-99 SETESETKESKD
+99 SETESKDELEAESKD
-111 KAEEANEAN
+111 EVENTDQNNSIEDAKAEE
-120 SAEDTKSESE
+120 STES
-130 EKASSKTEK
+130 KNEK
-139 KPKVKTGKNRF
+139 KSQTKTGKNRF
-150 ATFASLVAVALSGT
+150 ATFASLVTVALSGT
-164 ALYYAYNHPTTS
+164 ALYYAYNRPTTS

-230 TGFIISSDG
+230 TGFILSSDG

-278 AIIKIK
+278 AIVKIK
-284 DAKDLTPIK
+284 DVKDLTPIK

-350 TDTAINGGNSGG
+350 TDAAINGGNSGG

-497 KKYIELNV
+497 KKYIQLDV

-515 KVTTNKKSDDDDDE
+515 KVTTNKKSDDDEE

>member
-1 MSNLTFKEV
+1 
-10 KMNEDKSNFEP
+10 MNEDKSNFEP
-21 KDSTDLEEVKN
+21 KDSTDIEEVKN
-32 MSESEDLE
+32 ISESEDLE
-40 STDSSVSSVEES
+40 STDSSVSSIEES
-52 ETIDASEHSETSERS
+52 ETTDTSEHSEASERS
-67 KTKIEAEVETE
+67 KNETEVEVETE
-78 TNSETEDE
+78 TDSETEDE
-86 SATEAEEPEAESD
+86 SETEDKSE
-99 SETESETKESKD
+99 SETESKDELEAESKD
-111 KAEEANEAN
+111 EVENTDQNDSTDNVKAEEF
-120 SAEDTKSESE
+120 TES
-130 EKASSKTEK
+130 KNEK
-139 KPKVKTGKNRF
+139 KSQAKPGKNHF

-164 ALYYAYNHPTTS
+164 ALYYAYNRPTTS

-230 TGFIISSDG
+230 TGFILSSDG

-284 DAKDLTPIK
+284 DVKDLTPIK

-350 TDTAINGGNSGG
+350 TDAAINGGNSGG

-486 GDTVKLEVYRD
+486 GNTVKLEVYRD
-497 KKYIELNV
+497 KKYIQLEV

-515 KVTTNKKSDDDDDE
+515 KVTTNKKSDDDEE

>member
-1 MSNLTFKEV
+1 
-10 KMNEDKSNFEP
+10 MNEDKSNFEP
-21 KDSTDLEEVKN
+21 KNSTDLEEVKN
-32 MSESEDLE
+32 ISESEDLE
-40 STDSSVSSVEES
+40 STDSSVNPVEES
-52 ETIDASEHSETSERS
+52 EATDTSEHSEASERS
-67 KTKIEAEVETE
+67 KNETEVEVETE
-78 TNSETEDE
+78 TDSETEDE
-86 SATEAEEPEAESD
+86 SETEDKSE
-99 SETESETKESKD
+99 SETESKDELEAESKD
-111 KAEEANEAN
+111 EVENTDQNDSTDNVKAEE
-120 SAEDTKSESE
+120 STES
-130 EKASSKTEK
+130 KNEK
-139 KPKVKTGKNRF
+139 KSQAKTGKNRF

-164 ALYYAYNHPTTS
+164 ALYYAYNRPTTS

-230 TGFIISSDG
+230 TGFILSSDG

-278 AIIKIK
+278 AIVKIK
-284 DAKDLTPIK
+284 DVKDLTPIK

-350 TDTAINGGNSGG
+350 TDAAINGGNSGG

-497 KKYIELNV
+497 KKYVQLDV

-515 KVTTNKKSDDDDDE
+515 KVTTNKKSDDDEE

>member
-1 MSNLTFKEV
+1 
-10 KMNEDKSNFEP
+10 MNEDKSNFEP

-32 MSESEDLE
+32 ISESEDLE
-40 STDSSVSSVEES
+40 STDSSVNPVEES
-52 ETIDASEHSETSERS
+52 EATDTSEHSEASERS
-67 KTKIEAEVETE
+67 KNETEVEVETE
-78 TNSETEDE
+78 TDSETEDE
-86 SATEAEEPEAESD
+86 SETEDKSE
-99 SETESETKESKD
+99 SETESKDELEAESKD
-111 KAEEANEAN
+111 EVENTDQNDSTDNVKAEE
-120 SAEDTKSESE
+120 STES
-130 EKASSKTEK
+130 KNEK
-139 KPKVKTGKNRF
+139 KSQAKTGKNRF

-164 ALYYAYNHPTTS
+164 ALYYAYNRPTTS

-230 TGFIISSDG
+230 TGFILSSDG

-278 AIIKIK
+278 AIVKIK
-284 DAKDLTPIK
+284 DVKNLTPIK

-350 TDTAINGGNSGG
+350 TDAAINGGNSGG

-497 KKYIELNV
+497 KKYVQLDV
-505 KLEAYDADSA
+505 KLEAYDADRA
-515 KVTTNKKSDDDDDE
+515 KVTTNKKSDDDEE

>member
-1 MSNLTFKEV
+1 
-10 KMNEDKSNFEP
+10 MNEDKSNFEP

-32 MSESEDLE
+32 ISESEDLE
-40 STDSSVSSVEES
+40 STDSSVNPVEES
-52 ETIDASEHSETSERS
+52 EATDTSEHSEASERS
-67 KTKIEAEVETE
+67 KNETEVEVETE
-78 TNSETEDE
+78 TDSETEDE
-86 SATEAEEPEAESD
+86 SETEDKSE
-99 SETESETKESKD
+99 SETESKDELETESKD
-111 KAEEANEAN
+111 KVENTDQNDSTDNVKAEESTESKNE
-120 SAEDTKSESE
+120 K
-130 EKASSKTEK
+130 KSKT
-139 KPKVKTGKNRF
+139 KTGKNRF

-164 ALYYAYNHPTTS
+164 ALYYTYNRPTTS

-284 DAKDLTPIK
+284 DVKDLTPIK

-350 TDTAINGGNSGG
+350 TDAAINGGNSGG

-400 VLKDGKFERAVL
+400 ILKDGKFERAVL

-497 KKYIELNV
+497 KKYIELDV
-505 KLEAYDADSA
+505 KLEAYDADSV
-515 KVTTNKKSDDDDDE
+515 KVTTNKKSDDDEE

>member
-32 MSESEDLE
+32 ISRSDDLE

-52 ETIDASEHSETSERS
+52 EATDDLEQSETSERS
-67 KTKIEAEVETE
+67 KNEIEVEAKTE
-78 TNSETEDE
+78 TDSETENE
-86 SATEAEEPEAESD
+86 SAAEAEEPEAESD

-111 KAEEANEAN
+111 EAEEANEAN
-120 SAEDTKSESE
+120 SAEDTESESE
-130 EKASSKTEK
+130 EKSTSKTEK
-139 KPKVKTGKNRF
+139 KPKIKTGKNHF
-150 ATFASLVAVALSGT
+150 ATFASLLAVALSGT
-164 ALYYAYNHPTTS
+164 ALYYAYNRPTTS

-284 DAKDLTPIK
+284 DVKNLTPIK

-350 TDTAINGGNSGG
+350 TDAAINGGNSGG

-497 KKYIELNV
+497 KKYIELEV

-515 KVTTNKKSDDDDDE
+515 KVTTNKKSDNDEE